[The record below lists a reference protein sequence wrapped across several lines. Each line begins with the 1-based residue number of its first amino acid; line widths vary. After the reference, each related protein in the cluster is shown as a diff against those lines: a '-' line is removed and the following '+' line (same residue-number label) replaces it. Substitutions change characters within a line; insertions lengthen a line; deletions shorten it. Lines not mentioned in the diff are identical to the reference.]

1 MTPRLESNPVKSRA
15 ADIVL
20 AVLLALA
27 SILLYRKVT
36 RLFWT
41 YDDAF
46 LVHVA
51 VEHPAR
57 DHFIGTALWSTL
69 PQPLFTPLLTATYDA
84 ELSLF
89 GLKPAGFYAVDVALI
104 ALLAVVVFA
113 TLRLWLPPGPSAA
126 AALLFIA
133 GAPLCAAATKL
144 MVVHYIESLILATIA
159 IALFVVGIRR
169 SMRSLS
175 IVSAMLYLGA
185 MLAKEVAVPLVAI
198 LMLLP
203 EKDARTRT
211 RSTTPHL
218 VALLIYALWRRA
230 DLGVWFGGY
239 GWRIRS
245 TDIPSIVAAFPAA
258 VWEHIAGPSILF
270 GSAMILLVVAGIVL
284 RMRSAADA
292 GRILAVL
299 ALTIAPFLPMARKFE
314 SRFVLAFWLAC
325 AVIAVAGFLTL
336 KNRTVSTALLILTP
350 LLALVVNRQVW
361 AGELARSQRMS
372 DESRVF
378 LDLGPGDAL
387 RQPSVPPAAMSELQ
401 WLKQTQLHR
410 AAGTTWFD
418 DDVYLCEH
426 TPLPRR
432 VFSYDATRR
441 EVIER
446 RDVDAIRSRYCSSIR
461 PSAVL
466 SATFH
471 HEGET
476 LYWMFGPYDRGAYA
490 IVMGDGIQAFD
501 VPRSD
506 AFRLPHV
513 TALKL
518 RVRYNSPDGWVTY
531 SPDLSLDFTRSEDLQ
546 WRR

>member
-1 MTPRLESNPVKSRA
+1 VKSRA

-27 SILLYRKVT
+27 SLLLYRKVT

-51 VEHPAR
+51 IEHPAR
-57 DHFIGTALWSTL
+57 DHFIGSALWSTL

-89 GLKPAGFYAVDVALI
+89 GLKPAGFYAVDVTLI
-104 ALLAVVVFA
+104 ALLAVVVFV
-113 TLRLWLPPGPSAA
+113 TLRLWWPPGASAA

-133 GAPLCAAATKL
+133 GAPVCAAATKL
-144 MVVHYIESLILATIA
+144 MVVHYIESLILGTIA
-159 IALFVVGIRR
+159 IALFVVSVRR
-169 SMRSLS
+169 SITSLS
-175 IVSAMLYLGA
+175 IVSAVFYLAA
-185 MLAKEVAVPLVAI
+185 MLAKEVAVPIIAI
-198 LMLLP
+198 LALLP
-203 EKDARTRT
+203 VGNI
-211 RSTTPHL
+211 RSRVRSIAPHL

-230 DLGVWFGGY
+230 DLGMWFGGY
-239 GWRIRS
+239 GWRIRA

-258 VWEHIAGPSILF
+258 VWEHIAGPSLLF
-270 GSAMILLVVAGIVL
+270 GSAMILLVAGGIAL
-284 RMRSAADA
+284 RMRSAADT

-336 KNRTVSTALLILTP
+336 KNRSVTIAMLIIAP
-350 LLALVVNRQVW
+350 VLALVVNRQVW
-361 AGELARSQRMS
+361 AGEFARSQRMS

-378 LDLGPGDAL
+378 FDLGAGDAL
-387 RQPSVPPAAMSELQ
+387 RQPSVPPAAMNELQ
-401 WLKQTQLHR
+401 WLKETRLHR
-410 AAGTTWFD
+410 ASGTTWFD
-418 DDVYLCEH
+418 DDIYLCEH
-426 TPLPRR
+426 RPLPRR
-432 VFSYDATRR
+432 VFSYDASRR
-441 EVIER
+441 AVIQR
-446 RDVDAIRSRYCSSIR
+446 GDMDAIRNRYCSSIR
-461 PSAVL
+461 PNAAL
-466 SATFH
+466 NATFH

-476 LYWMFGPYDRGAYA
+476 LYWELGPYRRGEYA
-490 IVMGDGIQAFD
+490 IVIGEGVQAFD
-501 VPRSD
+501 VPASD

-531 SPDLSLDFTRSEDLQ
+531 SPELSLDFTRSEDLQ